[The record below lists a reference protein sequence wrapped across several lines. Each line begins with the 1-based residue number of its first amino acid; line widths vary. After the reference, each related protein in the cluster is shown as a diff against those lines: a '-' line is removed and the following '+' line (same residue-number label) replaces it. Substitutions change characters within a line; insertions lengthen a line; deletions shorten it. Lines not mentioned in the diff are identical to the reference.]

1 MANSFYDAGKE
12 AMLNGN
18 VDFINDTI
26 KVVLIDEGTDA
37 VDLVNDV
44 NLSDIVGGARI
55 GTSGA
60 LASKTVTDGAFDAA
74 DTTYSALSGASV
86 ESFTFYKDS
95 GVESTSTLLFNV
107 DTNTGLPF
115 TPNGGDLTLSW
126 DDGSLKI
133 FKL

>member
-18 VDFINDTI
+18 IDFINDTI

-37 VDLVNDV
+37 VDLVNDA
-44 NLSDIVGGARI
+44 NLSDIIGGARI

-74 DTTYSALSGASV
+74 DITYIALSGASV

-95 GVESTSTLLFNV
+95 GVEATSTLLFNV

-115 TPNGGDLTLSW
+115 TPNGGDLTFSW
-126 DDGSLKI
+126 DDGVLRI